1 MKKRCQMILDG
12 EEFTVSSVVIAR
24 PLLNKVVQKG
34 ALTRAWVSRK
44 YDCIYIRFREAELER
59 LQKLGLE
66 ESGIKPLKKLQPQ
79 PQK

>member
-1 MKKRCQMILDG
+1 MILDG
-12 EEFTVSSVVIAR
+12 EEFTVSSIVIAR

-44 YDCIYIRFREAELER
+44 YDGIYMGFREAELER

-66 ESGIKPLKKLQPQ
+66 ESGIKP
-79 PQK
+79 